1 MSRKENEGSPD
12 AFGKHDEDITRRAET
27 TSPRDEVTEEAQ
39 EAFEEEYPAAVEK
52 NAGEDPALNDDS
64 ITDRSV
70 ILSKDGATVA
80 KWALRFII
88 IIAAGYILRKGLGV
102 LWIGLLPAILA
113 LLISTVLWPP
123 VKFMRGNKVPPALA
137 TIITMV
143 GAFGIV
149 GGIFAAIAPS
159 ISSQIPQLADQAQK
173 GLNRLLQWIQ
183 GPPLNLELGELEE
196 ELDNLI
202 NTATDFLQNNSQNI
216 ASGVFSG
223 VSMATS
229 VLTTAVITL
238 VLVFFFLKDGVRFL
252 PWLRTY
258 TGGNIGWHLTE
269 VLTRTWNTLCGFI
282 RTQAIVS
289 FVDAFF
295 IGVGLLILDVPLA
308 LALAVITFFGGFI
321 PIIGAFT
328 AGALAVVVALVTNGL
343 TNALLVLAL
352 ILIVQQLE
360 GNVLQP
366 MLQSKAMNLHAAMVL
381 LAVTIGSGLFG
392 ILGAFLAVPVA
403 ASIAVWVRYHS
414 EMVALRAGEITIEDI
429 EIATSK
435 GETMTPS
442 EAFNAVKDN
451 IVHMAKKITPG
462 KSTD

>member
-1 MSRKENEGSPD
+1 MSSKDKHSSPD
-12 AFGKHDEDITRRAET
+12 AFGQHSEDITRRAET
-27 TSPRDEVTEEAQ
+27 TAPQDDISAEAR
-39 EAFEEEYPAAVEK
+39 EAFAEELPAAIEE
-52 NAGEDPALNDDS
+52 NAGEDPHLDDDS
-64 ITDRSV
+64 ITDRSI
-70 ILSKDGATVA
+70 ILGRDGATIA
-80 KWALRFII
+80 RWALRFII
-88 IIAAGYILRKGLGV
+88 IVVAGWILWQGMGII
-102 LWIGLLPAILA
+102 WAGILPAILA

-137 TIITMV
+137 TIIGMV
-143 GAFGIV
+143 GAMGIV
-149 GGIFAAIAPS
+149 GGIIAAIAPS
-159 ISSQIPQLADQAQK
+159 ISDQIPQLANRARE
-173 GLNRLLQWIQ
+173 GLNRLLEWIQ
-183 GPPLNLELGELEE
+183 GPPLNLELGELEKE
-196 ELDNLI
+196 IDNLI

-223 VSMATS
+223 VSIATS
-229 VLTTAVITL
+229 FLTTAAITL
-238 VLVFFFLKDGVRFL
+238 VLTFFFLKDGVRFL
-252 PWLRTY
+252 PWLRSY

-295 IGVGLLILDVPLA
+295 IGLGLIVLDVPLA

-328 AGALAVVVALVTNGL
+328 AGALAVVVALVTNGV

-352 ILIVQQLE
+352 ILIVQQIE

-366 MLQSKAMNLHAAMVL
+366 MLQSKAMNLHAAIVL
-381 LAVTIGSGLFG
+381 LAVTVGGGLFG

-414 EMVALRAGEITIEDI
+414 EMVALRAGELTIEDI

-442 EAFNAVKDN
+442 EAFTAVKDN

-462 KSTD
+462 KSAD

>member
-1 MSRKENEGSPD
+1 MTSKKNDGSPD
-12 AFGKHDEDITRRAET
+12 AFGQHSEDTNRRAEST
-27 TSPRDEVTEEAQ
+27 ASQEEISAEAQ
-39 EAFEEEYPAAVEK
+39 EAFAEEFPAAVEE
-52 NAGEDPALNDDS
+52 NAGKDPHLNDDS

-70 ILSKDGATVA
+70 ILGRDGAA
-80 KWALRFII
+80 IARWALRFII
-88 IIAAGYILRKGLGV
+88 IVAAGYILWQGMGII
-102 LWIGLLPAILA
+102 WAGILPAILA

-137 TIITMV
+137 TIIGMV
-143 GAFGIV
+143 GALGIV

-159 ISSQIPQLADQAQK
+159 ISEQIPQLANRARDGIN
-173 GLNRLLQWIQ
+173 GLVEWVQ
-183 GPPLNLELGELEE
+183 GPPLNLELGELEKE
-196 ELDNLI
+196 IDNII
-202 NTATDFLQNNSQNI
+202 NSATDFLQNNSQNI

-223 VSMATS
+223 VSIATS
-229 VLTTAVITL
+229 FLTTAAITL
-238 VLVFFFLKDGVRFL
+238 VLTFFFLKDGVRFL
-252 PWLRTY
+252 PWLRSY

-295 IGVGLLILDVPLA
+295 IGLGLIVLNVPLA

-328 AGALAVVVALVTNGL
+328 AGALAVVVALVTNGV

-352 ILIVQQLE
+352 ILVVQQLE

-366 MLQSKAMNLHAAMVL
+366 MLQSKAMNLHAAIVL
-381 LAVTIGSGLFG
+381 LAVTVGGGLFG

-442 EAFNAVKDN
+442 EAFTAVKDN
-451 IVHMAKKITPG
+451 IVDMAKKITPG
-462 KSTD
+462 KKAD